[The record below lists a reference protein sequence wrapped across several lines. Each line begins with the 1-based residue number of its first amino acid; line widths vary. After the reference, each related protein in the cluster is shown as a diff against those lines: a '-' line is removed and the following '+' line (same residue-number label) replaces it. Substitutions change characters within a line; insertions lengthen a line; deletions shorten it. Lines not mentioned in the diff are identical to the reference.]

1 MLGGKKIAMKH
12 HVHCQISIVK
22 LITSF
27 NFRCQNFMCLLTW
40 SQLAMTSFSLEMLGE
55 KLMISFGVILLIG
68 TLNLS
73 SFSLEYFYLYF
84 NRDTV
89 DNK

>member
-1 MLGGKKIAMKH
+1 
-12 HVHCQISIVK
+12 
-22 LITSF
+22 
-27 NFRCQNFMCLLTW
+27 MCLLTW
-40 SQLAMTSFSLEMLGE
+40 SQLAMTSFSLETLGE
-55 KLMISFGVILLIG
+55 KLMISFGVILLIGDFADG

>member
-1 MLGGKKIAMKH
+1 
-12 HVHCQISIVK
+12 
-22 LITSF
+22 
-27 NFRCQNFMCLLTW
+27 
-40 SQLAMTSFSLEMLGE
+40 MTSFSLETLGE
-55 KLMISFGVILLIG
+55 KLMISFGVILLIGDFADG

>member
-1 MLGGKKIAMKH
+1 
-12 HVHCQISIVK
+12 
-22 LITSF
+22 
-27 NFRCQNFMCLLTW
+27 
-40 SQLAMTSFSLEMLGE
+40 
-55 KLMISFGVILLIG
+55 VILLIG